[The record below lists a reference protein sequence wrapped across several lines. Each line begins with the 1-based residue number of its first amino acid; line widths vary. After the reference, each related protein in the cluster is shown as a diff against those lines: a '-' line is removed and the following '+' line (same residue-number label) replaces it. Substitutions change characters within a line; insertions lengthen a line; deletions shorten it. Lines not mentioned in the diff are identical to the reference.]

1 MQYRGISLETFTKY
15 KPLIEN
21 SDFTIQKE
29 AALSSLDIRT
39 VDEPIRNVITALNDI
54 PFCFT
59 IQSCFGHFVF
69 GKQKNPKNLHPLP
82 QTEIIGDIEYRI
94 AYVAVCVQRS
104 EPVARFLSELSDIQK
119 IDPRYIQF
127 GCANWFWERQVN
139 SYVIQVEP
147 ERYSE
152 RDSARIPYREAKHI
166 EELKRDVFVNIHS
179 LAKSSLG

>member
-1 MQYRGISLETFTKY
+1 METFTAY

-21 SDFTIQKE
+21 PDFAIQKK
-29 AALSSLDIRT
+29 AASSSLDILT

-147 ERYSE
+147 ERHSK

-166 EELKRDVFVNIHS
+166 EELKQDVFVNIHS